1 MSRRYFIKTFGCQMN
16 EYDSARMA
24 DVLHAGGDLTATDNA
39 AEADVLLMNTCSV
52 REKAQEKVFSLL
64 GEWRKLKALRPE
76 VIIGVGG
83 CVASQEG
90 EAITDRAP
98 FVDLVFGPQTLHRLP
113 DMIAELR
120 RTGKSVVDV
129 SFPEIEKFDHL
140 PAPRAEGSRAFV
152 SIMEGCSKYCSFC
165 IVPYTRGD
173 EISRGF
179 ESVLEEVR
187 QLASQGV
194 GEITLLG
201 QNVNAYAGP
210 MADGAPVDLA
220 TLIHH
225 VAAVP
230 GVELIR
236 FTTSHPLEFN
246 DSLIEAYASVPK
258 LANHLHLPVQ
268 SGSDR
273 VLALMKRGYTAIEF
287 KDKVRKL
294 RAVRPDICISS
305 DFIVGFPGESE
316 RDFAATLALV
326 RDVGFDQSFS
336 FLYSRRPGTPAAS
349 LPDEVPLEVKQE
361 RLAQLQVQLDA
372 QHRAINERMVGT
384 VQRVL
389 VERPAKKDVRELAGR
404 TENNRWVNFA
414 GPTELIDR
422 FVDVVV
428 TEARPHSLRG
438 RLAAAAN
445 ESSHALPMGARAG
458 SGARVTSV

>member
-1 MSRRYFIKTFGCQMN
+1 MPRRYFIKTFGCQMN

-24 DVLHAGGDLTATDNA
+24 DVLHAGGDLTATDNP

-64 GEWRKLKALRPE
+64 GEWRKLKALRPQ

-90 EAITDRAP
+90 EAITERAP

-113 DMIAELR
+113 EMIAELR

-165 IVPYTRGD
+165 IVPYTRGE
-173 EISRGF
+173 EISRSF

-194 GEITLLG
+194 KEITLLG

-210 MADGAPVDLA
+210 MTDGALVDLA

-225 VAAVP
+225 VAAVA
-230 GVELIR
+230 GIELIR

-273 VLALMKRGYTAIEF
+273 ILSLMKRGYTVIEF

-305 DFIVGFPGESE
+305 DFIVGFPGESD
-316 RDFAATLALV
+316 RDFAATLTLV
-326 RDVGFDQSFS
+326 RDVGFDQSFT

-361 RLAQLQVQLDA
+361 RLAQLQAQLDA

-389 VERPAKKDVRELAGR
+389 VERPAKKDARELAGR

-414 GPTELIDR
+414 GPPGLIDR
-422 FVDVVV
+422 FVDVLV

-438 RLAAAAN
+438 RLAAAA
-445 ESSHALPMGARAG
+445 A
-458 SGARVTSV
+458 T